1 MEYVTFE
8 TERYGRKYRT
18 QRIRC
23 NNHDEL
29 VEYYRR
35 YGFTSEEKSDI
46 EYLEE
51 SGYPI
56 YMEIIKEQWMLNR
69 MISAKSC
76 IDKDGGWTEIRS
88 VPIRPI
94 YKVVE

>member
-29 VEYYRR
+29 MEYRNR
-35 YGFTSEEKSDI
+35 YGFTSGESDI
-46 EYLEE
+46 EYLEG

-56 YMEIIKEQWMLNR
+56 YMEIIKDQWILNR
-69 MISAKSC
+69 IISACSS
-76 IDKDGGWTEIRS
+76 IGKDDCWTEVKS

>member
-8 TERYGRKYRT
+8 TERYGRKYRA

-29 VEYYRR
+29 VEYHRR

-56 YMEIIKEQWMLNR
+56 YMEIVKDLWILNR
-69 MISAKSC
+69 MISAKSSIGNDSC
-76 IDKDGGWTEIRS
+76 WTVVDS
-88 VPIRPI
+88 VPIRPL